1 MTARVFIDGQAGAT
15 GVEIAARLSGRDD
28 IELLTIAEADRKRPE
43 VRARLMRRA
52 DVSILC
58 LPDEAAREA
67 AALAGDACRLLDA
80 STAHRT
86 APGWVY
92 GLPELSARQPEAI
105 ASARKV
111 SNPGCYPQ
119 GFILCVRPLVEAGA
133 LHPSTPLALHALSG
147 YSGGG
152 RRMIDLY
159 RSAGEERLESWG
171 TRCYALHLAHKHLPE
186 MQCYAAIDEPPLFS
200 PFVGTYL
207 RGMLTQVPL
216 FSRQLA
222 GAMGAREVREILAQ
236 AYADAR
242 FVDVFSGADGDALED
257 GYLSPTACNGSNR
270 MEIMVFG
277 NQGRLL
283 LTARYD
289 NLGKGAAGSAVQNLN
304 LMLGRD
310 PSAGLA

>member
-15 GVEIAARLSGRDD
+15 GVEIAVRLSGRDD
-28 IELLTIAEADRKRPE
+28 IELLTIAEADRKRPK
-43 VRARLMRRA
+43 ARVSLMRRA

-67 AALAGDACRLLDA
+67 AALAGGACRLLDA

-92 GLPELSARQPEAI
+92 GLPELSAQQPAAI

-152 RRMIDLY
+152 RRMIDAY

-171 TRCYALHLAHKHLPE
+171 TRCYALDMAHKHLPE

-200 PFVGTYL
+200 PFVGTY
-207 RGMLTQVPL
+207 RQGMLTQVPL

-222 GAMGAREVREILAQ
+222 GAMEAREVREILTQ

-242 FVDVFSGADGDALED
+242 FVDVLSGDGDALED

-277 NQGRLL
+277 GKGRLL

-304 LMLGRD
+304 LMLGCD
-310 PSAGLA
+310 SSAGLI